1 MKKIINRPENVVAEM
16 CAGIAAAHPELELIR
31 KYKVIK
37 RRSLNPEKVTLIS
50 GGGSGHEPAHAG
62 FVGRGMLD
70 AAVCGDVFASP
81 SQIQGYQAI
90 RQTAGRRGTLLIIK
104 NYSGDMMNF
113 KNAAHMAQEDG
124 IEVDFVKVD
133 DDIAVQ
139 DSLYTVGR
147 RGVAGTMLVHK
158 IAGAAAERGMSLP
171 QVKALAEKTIA
182 NVRSIGFAL
191 SSCTVPAKGSPTF
204 VLMDDEIEYG
214 VGIHGEPGI
223 EKQKILDADGLAA
236 RMVPALL
243 ESLGMSSEP
252 RAEIAILINGF
263 GATPLQELY
272 LLNNS
277 VVSELLRRG
286 ISIERI
292 LVGNYMTSL
301 DMAGASVSF
310 LKLDDE
316 LKSLLS
322 DKADT
327 PALHIDGPSRPVS
340 LATEKSETPCC
351 GQAEMELDKKD
362 SVIRG
367 EKLTL
372 KNIVY
377 LVGAMSKIVV
387 ENEVPFCE
395 LDSFAGDGDFGM
407 SIAKGFRRLEAE
419 WSELLRDSCGSV
431 GQFLDACSMIIMEHC
446 GGASGPIWGSAF
458 RAAARAAGE
467 TMELEIG
474 QFAEL
479 MQAAVRGIQKTGE
492 YSFGRGAVVGD
503 KTLIDALVPCADS
516 WTESANKAE
525 TYQAAFAAAAAAAVR
540 GAAETEKIMAR
551 MGRAG
556 TVGKRSLGHPDAGA
570 HALGVIFTQLAQA
583 MTFEV

>member
-1 MKKIINRPENVVAEM
+1 MNPPMQDLLAEG
-16 CAGIAAAHPELELIR
+16 CLTQP
-31 KYKVIK
+31 
-37 RRSLNPEKVTLIS
+37 
-50 GGGSGHEPAHAG
+50 
-62 FVGRGMLD
+62 FVETCLPLLHR
-70 AAVCGDVFASP
+70 FRF
-81 SQIQGYQAI
+81 I
-90 RQTAGRRGTLLIIK
+90 RQ
-104 NYSGDMMNF
+104 SG
-113 KNAAHMAQEDG
+113 KQEDG

-182 NVRSIGFAL
+182 NVRSIGFAM

-204 VLMDDEIEYG
+204 VLMEDEIEYG

-286 ISIERI
+286 IRIERI

-340 LATEKSETPCC
+340 LFTEKTETPCC
-351 GQAEMELDKKD
+351 GQAEMELDEKD

-387 ENEVPFCE
+387 ENEVPFCV
-395 LDSFAGDGDFGM
+395 LYSFAGDGDFCM
-407 SIAKGFRRLEAE
+407 RIAKGFRRIEAE
-419 WSELLRDSCGSV
+419 WSELLRDNCGSI

-458 RAAARAAGE
+458 RAAARAAGG
-467 TMELEIG
+467 TRELDIG

-516 WTESANKAE
+516 WTESASKAE

-570 HALGVIFTQLAQA
+570 HALGVIFTQLAKT
-583 MTFEV
+583 MTCEV